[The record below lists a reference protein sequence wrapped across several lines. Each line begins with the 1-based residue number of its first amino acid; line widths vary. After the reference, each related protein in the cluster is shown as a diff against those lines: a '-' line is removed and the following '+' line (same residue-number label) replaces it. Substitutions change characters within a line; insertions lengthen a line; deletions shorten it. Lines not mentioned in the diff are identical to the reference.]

1 MNKLTKVALCSAIFA
16 VSMGV
21 LSLNGFSGLPLA
33 TASQQ
38 TTSGFMPMLGHVE
51 YTVKN
56 SEGLVTAYYQGD
68 NKIVDGGD
76 RCAAAKLFNSDAS
89 SASNFQCAITGGSAW
104 TGPGFAYIGI
114 GNGTSAIV
122 DTSDSI
128 GAPALNTVGEMAR
141 VQGTVTATTNTQ
153 GVVVTITNSG
163 HPFAFKSGVANQNA
177 TGATSTTNVIKQA
190 GLFNSTGSG
199 NTGSATS
206 HTTAFGANSRM
217 FAAQDLSPQ
226 VTVSNGDTLTVTWTV
241 TIGSSS

>member
-16 VSMGV
+16 VSIGV

-38 TTSGFMPMLGHVE
+38 TTSGFMPILGHVE

-76 RCAAAKLFNSDAS
+76 RCAAAALFNNDGS
-89 SASNFQCAITGGSAW
+89 SASNFLCTSPGSW

-114 GNGTSAIV
+114 GNGTTAIV
-122 DTSDSI
+122 DTSQTI
-128 GAPALNTVGEMAR
+128 GAPALNTIGEMAR
-141 VQGTVTATTNTQ
+141 VQGAVTATTNTQ
-153 GVVVTITNSG
+153 GVVVTISNSA
-163 HPFAFKSGVANQNA
+163 HPFVFKSGVSNQNA
-177 TGATSTTNVIKQA
+177 TGASSTTNVIKQA
-190 GLFNSTGSG
+190 GLFNDTGTG

-206 HTTAFGANSRM
+206 HTTAFGAGRM

-241 TIGSSS
+241 TVGSSS